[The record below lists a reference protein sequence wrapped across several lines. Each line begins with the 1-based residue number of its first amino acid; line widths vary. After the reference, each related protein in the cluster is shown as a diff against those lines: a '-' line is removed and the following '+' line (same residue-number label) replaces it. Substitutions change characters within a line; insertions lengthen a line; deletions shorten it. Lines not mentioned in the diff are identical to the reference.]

1 MPQEF
6 GCASYIALEYYPAA
20 GLSHQIAF
28 DRFAGASSSIESD
41 GFSNS
46 FLIFSE
52 RAFFAFVYGKHHRCY
67 LLYPP
72 TFLAHFCLITDF
84 VSHRNIDILP

>member
-52 RAFFAFVYGKHHRCY
+52 RAFYLPLCMKNTTDVICCIRLHFWHIFAW
-67 LLYPP
+67 
-72 TFLAHFCLITDF
+72 
-84 VSHRNIDILP
+84 